1 VVRDGGWMA
10 DLSMAWR
17 VACCRGDVI
26 YRRGCCR
33 ELSWV
38 SLVVVGDAQ
47 SALWRRWRVVRRR
60 QLTGGEDEQC
70 RSCFFFPEQ

>member
-1 VVRDGGWMA
+1 MA

-17 VACCRGDVI
+17 AAYCRGDVI

-38 SLVVVGDAQ
+38 SLVVVWDA
-47 SALWRRWRVVRRR
+47 
-60 QLTGGEDEQC
+60 
-70 RSCFFFPEQ
+70 